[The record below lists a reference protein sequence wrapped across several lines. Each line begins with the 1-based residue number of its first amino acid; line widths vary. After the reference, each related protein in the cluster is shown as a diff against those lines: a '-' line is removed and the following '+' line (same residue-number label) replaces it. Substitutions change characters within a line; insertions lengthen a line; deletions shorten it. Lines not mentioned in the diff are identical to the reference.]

1 MKIGIRNEYLSTN
14 INSFGAE
21 LIDLV
26 KEERNYIWTI
36 DEQFWNKKSP
46 LLFPIVGQLKN
57 NSYTLNDKQYSLTR
71 HGFARDYEF
80 DFIEKTSSS
89 VLFSLSQNDDTLK
102 QYPFQFELQIKYELI
117 QNKLI
122 ISYLVKNKS
131 DLKMPFSLGAHP
143 AIAVRDDIK
152 NYSILFENDE
162 NLIRYKLENG
172 LLSDKYE
179 KVETKNNTLLLNYS
193 LFENDAL
200 IFKKLNSKSLIILE
214 NNKPYLKIDFGNFPN
229 LGIWTKNNA
238 PFICIEP
245 WFGYSDSNN
254 TTGDLYAKEGMQIL
268 ESNNEFTTSFTI
280 EIL

>member
-1 MKIGIRNEYLSTN
+1 MKIGIRNEYLSAN

-36 DEQFWNKKSP
+36 DEQFWNKTSP

-131 DLKMPFSLGAHP
+131 DSQMPFSLGAHP

-172 LLSDKYE
+172 LLSDEYE

-268 ESNNEFTTSFTI
+268 ESNHEFTTSFTI